1 MNEFKRVFKGAAGC
15 IVTDRDIVSEAAQR
29 AAQKAAQ
36 SCGAGRRVRKL
47 RPAVCALLA
56 AAMICGT
63 GVSAVKYGWLNV
75 VFGDSGNVILE
86 NPSDYS
92 LEISGLETECRLP
105 DGEISLND
113 VICDGE
119 AMYIDLR
126 LTGAAEEDMQKYAD
140 FARIYPQ
147 VTTADGAFKSTQQSF
162 SIGVTDN
169 GEDFVEMYAS
179 ITSTDGID
187 IGDKIDFKF
196 YELSEAMYDPDEEY
210 DFRIA
215 FEVAEQPSD
224 MTTTLSVNRD
234 VIFESVQ
241 YKKVTKMTVN
251 CIRISPLTFKM
262 DGVLKGESPNA
273 DMVGAIADP
282 ATVTFVMADGSK
294 IPMWDLY
301 GGYGYGGS
309 GYGDGSILTD
319 TFFNRV
325 FPVDDLVGIELG
337 DSYIEV
343 TR

>member
-1 MNEFKRVFKGAAGC
+1 MNEFNKTFKGAAGC

-29 AAQKAAQ
+29 AAQ

-113 VICDGE
+113 VVCDGE
-119 AMYIDLR
+119 AIYINLR
-126 LTGAAEEDMQKYAD
+126 LTGATEEDMQNYAD

-147 VTTADGAFKSTQQSF
+147 LTTADGAFKSTVQLF
-162 SIGVTDN
+162 SIGITDH

-179 ITSTDGID
+179 ISSADGID

-215 FEVAEQPSD
+215 FDVAEQPSD
-224 MTTTLSVNRD
+224 MTISLAPDREMTLVSGLFNRTME
-234 VIFESVQ
+234 INAES
-241 YKKVTKMTVN
+241 
-251 CIRISPLTFKM
+251 IIISPLTYQFT
-262 DGVLKGESPNA
+262 
-273 DMVGAIADP
+273 
-282 ATVTFVMADGSK
+282 ATILSSTGYSFDNIYEAMNQEAAVFVMKDGSR
-294 IPMWDLY
+294 ISGMDICDS
-301 GGYGYGGS
+301 YGGS
-309 GYGDGSILTD
+309 LDGND
-319 TFFNRV
+319 TYHIYAFFKRV
-325 FPVDDLVGIELG
+325 FPVDDLAGIEIG
-337 DSYIEV
+337 GSYIEV

>member
-1 MNEFKRVFKGAAGC
+1 MNEFKRAFKGAAGC

-29 AAQKAAQ
+29 AAQ
-36 SCGAGRRVRKL
+36 SCGAERRVRKL

-56 AAMICGT
+56 AAMVFGT
-63 GVSAVKYGWLNV
+63 GFSAVKYGWLNV

-86 NPSDYS
+86 NPGQYS

-126 LTGAAEEDMQKYAD
+126 LTGTAEEDIQKYVD

-147 VTTADGAFKSTQQSF
+147 LTTADGAFKSTEQSF
-162 SIGVTDN
+162 SIGVTDH

-196 YELSEAMYDPDEEY
+196 YELSDAMYDPDKEY

-215 FEVAEQPSD
+215 FDVAEQPSD
-224 MTTTLSVNRD
+224 LTTTLSVNRD
-234 VIFESVQ
+234 VTFESIQ
-241 YKKVTKMTVN
+241 YNKVTKMTVDS
-251 CIRISPLTFKM
+251 ILISPLTFKM
-262 DGVLKGESPNA
+262 YGTLKDEKPHA

-309 GYGDGSILTD
+309 GHGDGSIYAN
-319 TFFNRV
+319 TFFNPV

-343 TR
+343 TQ